1 MSRAMWSRDLRC
13 GTNMKNESIDR
24 TWIADEL
31 RRQGVEIEM
40 TVEETAVYLNVT
52 PRLIYELVAA
62 EQIPVRNSKL
72 PARKRPILRFSRTA
86 RHRWRNECTDVAA

>member
-1 MSRAMWSRDLRC
+1 MSRAIWSRDLRC

-62 EQIPVRNSKL
+62 DQIPVRKIKL
-72 PARKRPILRFSRTA
+72 PGRKRPILRFSRTA
-86 RHRWRNECTDVAA
+86 LDQWRDECSKAAA

>member
-1 MSRAMWSRDLRC
+1 MQYMALC
-13 GTNMKNESIDR
+13 VPVLNMKNESAYR

-31 RRQGVEIEM
+31 RRRGVEIEM

-62 EQIPVRNSKL
+62 DQIPVRKIKL
-72 PARKRPILRFSRTA
+72 PGRKRPILRFSRTA
-86 RHRWRNECTDVAA
+86 LDQWRDECSKAAA

>member
-1 MSRAMWSRDLRC
+1 
-13 GTNMKNESIDR
+13 MKNGRVYQSR
-24 TWIADEL
+24 IADEL

-62 EQIPVRNSKL
+62 DQIPVRKIKL
-72 PARKRPILRFSRTA
+72 PGRKRSILRFSRTA
-86 RHRWRNECTDVAA
+86 LDQWRNECSEAAA

>member
-1 MSRAMWSRDLRC
+1 
-13 GTNMKNESIDR
+13 MKNESAYR

-31 RRQGVEIEM
+31 RRRGVEIEM

-62 EQIPVRNSKL
+62 DQIPVRNIKL
-72 PARKRPILRFSRTA
+72 PGRKRPILRFSRTA
-86 RHRWRNECTDVAA
+86 LDQWRDECSKAAA

>member
-1 MSRAMWSRDLRC
+1 
-13 GTNMKNESIDR
+13 MKNESAYQ

-31 RRQGVEIEM
+31 RRRGVEIEM

-62 EQIPVRNSKL
+62 DQIPVRKIKL
-72 PARKRPILRFSRTA
+72 PGRKRPILRFSRTA
-86 RHRWRNECTDVAA
+86 LDQWRDECSKAAA

>member
-1 MSRAMWSRDLRC
+1 
-13 GTNMKNESIDR
+13 MKNESAYR
-24 TWIADEL
+24 TRIADEL

-62 EQIPVRNSKL
+62 DQIPVRKIKL
-72 PARKRPILRFSRTA
+72 PGRKRPILRFSRNA
-86 RHRWRNECTDVAA
+86 IDRWRNECSDAAA